1 MAEESGCDVTEVTA
15 RYADDQL
22 VCQALLLHAG
32 VCIEIVE
39 CLRQEAGYI
48 DRVGR
53 SQLHVL
59 VQLLVHERRLN
70 QSLAVVENAIYL
82 KGCDVL
88 TEGSELALLN
98 LANLSLWIKHVNVD
112 SLYTEETI
120 GNGRTRITRCCYEN
134 VDFLFT
140 FLTNEVL
147 EQASHETGTYILEG
161 ECRTME
167 QLQGVDIWFNL
178 YNRAVECQGIIYNLL
193 QRICI
198 YILAKEGISYL
209 VCNLL
214 EAQLL
219 DMVEE
224 VLWQLLDDFWHIET
238 TVFCQTFNYR
248 LM

>member
-1 MAEESGCDVTEVTA
+1 MDWQAHLMAEESGCDVTEVTA
-15 RYADDQL
+15 RHADDQL
-22 VCQALLLHAG
+22 VSQALLLHAG

-70 QSLAVVENAIYL
+70 QRLAVIEDAIYL

-98 LANLSLWIKHVNVD
+98 LAHLALWIKHVNVD

-120 GNGRTRITRCCYEN
+120 GNSRTSIARCCYEY
-134 VDFLFT
+134 VDLLFT

-147 EQASHETGTYILEG
+147 EQASHETGTYIFES
-161 ECRTME
+161 ESRTME
-167 QLQGVDIWFNL
+167 QLQGVDNWLYL
-178 YNRAVECQGIIYNLL
+178 YNRSVECQGIIYYLL

-198 YILAKEGISYL
+198 YILAEEGVSYL
-209 VCNLL
+209 ISNFLG
-214 EAQLL
+214 AQLL
-219 DMVEE
+219 DIVEE
-224 VLWQLLDDFWHIET
+224 VLW
-238 TVFCQTFNYR
+238 
-248 LM
+248 

>member
-1 MAEESGCDVTEVTA
+1 MDWQAHLMTEESGCDVTEVTA

-32 VCIEIVE
+32 VCVEIVE

-70 QSLAVVENAIYL
+70 QSLAVVEHTIHL

-98 LANLSLWIKHVNVD
+98 LANLALWIKHVNVD

-120 GNGRTRITRCCYEN
+120 GNSRTRITRCCYKY
-134 VDFLFT
+134 VDLLFT
-140 FLTNEVL
+140 FLANEVL

-167 QLQGVDIWFNL
+167 QLQRVDIWLYL
-178 YNRAVECQGIIYNLL
+178 YNRAVECQGIIYYLL

-198 YILAKEGISYL
+198 YILAEEGISYL

-219 DMVEE
+219 DIVEE
-224 VLWQLLDDFWHIET
+224 VQW
-238 TVFCQTFNYR
+238 
-248 LM
+248 

>member
-1 MAEESGCDVTEVTA
+1 M
-15 RYADDQL
+15 
-22 VCQALLLHAG
+22 
-32 VCIEIVE
+32 
-39 CLRQEAGYI
+39 
-48 DRVGR
+48 
-53 SQLHVL
+53 L

-98 LANLSLWIKHVNVD
+98 LANLALWIKHVNVD

-120 GNGRTRITRCCYEN
+120 GNSRTRITRCCYEH
-134 VDFLFT
+134 VDLLFT
-140 FLTNEVL
+140 FLSNEVL

-161 ECRTME
+161 ESRTME
-167 QLQGVDIWFNL
+167 QLQGVDIWLYL
-178 YNRAVECQGIIYNLL
+178 YNRAVECQGIIYDLL

-198 YILAKEGISYL
+198 YILTEEGISYL

-238 TVFCQTFNYR
+238 TVF
-248 LM
+248 